1 MSDDLLTIIT
11 KQPYGS
17 EDAFAGMRLALG
29 NLVSGL
35 VPDAAVLLIGDGTL
49 NAVAAQRPEAVGMPS
64 NLGAL
69 QDLLDMDAPV
79 YCVEGDLRARVG
91 SAETLEGVTMID
103 WHGARELLSRYH
115 MVTTF

>member
-35 VPDAAVLLIGDGTL
+35 VPDAAVLLMGDGTL
-49 NAVAAQRPEAVGMPS
+49 NAVASQRPEAVGMPS
-64 NLGAL
+64 NREAL
-69 QDLLDMDAPV
+69 QDLLDMDASV
-79 YCVEGDLRARVG
+79 YCVEEDLRARAG
-91 SAETLEGVTMID
+91 NAEALDGVTLIGWGD
-103 WHGARELLSRYH
+103 ARDLLSRYH

>member
-1 MSDDLLTIIT
+1 MTDDLLTIIT

-35 VPDAAVLLIGDGTL
+35 VPEAAVLLIGDGTL
-49 NAVAAQRPEAVGMPS
+49 NAVASQRSGVLGMPS
-64 NLGAL
+64 NLEAL

-79 YCVEGDLRARVG
+79 YCVEDELRERVG
-91 SAETLEGVTMID
+91 DVEALEGVTMVG
-103 WHGARELLSRYH
+103 WEGARELLSRHH